1 MKNPPTNERNEKTTT
16 PRIDPSQKHGKL
28 QLKTCPQHGEQGHK
42 PHSHQNPDATSD
54 SKNQ

>member
-1 MKNPPTNERNEKTTT
+1 MKNPPTNERNEKTTP

-28 QLKTCPQHGEQGHK
+28 KLKTRPQHGEQGHK